1 MKQKDLF
8 RNALRQGA
16 GLPTERSSSDIL
28 AAGKSRARVRP
39 SLAGYA
45 AVAAASA
52 VIAGS
57 GVLFVMSSRS
67 TAKPEL
73 SANDASQ
80 ALSSS
85 EEIRAERT
93 IDLSALQGLLED
105 ISESPELFDYS
116 ASRTRLD
123 IDKGEEEMYYISNE
137 SKDEAAAETLR
148 SVACYFSEA
157 ELEYLG
163 RGTTEKNIDADRDV
177 YRLFTSAAETLSVYG
192 AAGSDDLR
200 ALSYF
205 CEGGE
210 VYLSFSGADG
220 YVGADTVMKY
230 FRVKNA
236 ATPPLFEDGLAQLPD
251 WTKSMTYLDISTGQ
265 RTVTLTDP
273 EGKVSFDITVEEG
286 SGPPRVTVSPLR
298 LPEDTTMAESLLSLR
313 LEPVSDRPDDTALRR
328 DQPFRSG
335 VITFEDEENGYT
347 ADDIAYVRVRLWL
360 NTSRHSGQDYAYEL
374 MADICL

>member
-148 SVACYFSEA
+148 SVA
-157 ELEYLG
+157 
-163 RGTTEKNIDADRDV
+163 
-177 YRLFTSAAETLSVYG
+177 TSRKQS
-192 AAGSDDLR
+192 
-200 ALSYF
+200 
-205 CEGGE
+205 
-210 VYLSFSGADG
+210 
-220 YVGADTVMKY
+220 
-230 FRVKNA
+230 
-236 ATPPLFEDGLAQLPD
+236 
-251 WTKSMTYLDISTGQ
+251 
-265 RTVTLTDP
+265 
-273 EGKVSFDITVEEG
+273 
-286 SGPPRVTVSPLR
+286 
-298 LPEDTTMAESLLSLR
+298 
-313 LEPVSDRPDDTALRR
+313 
-328 DQPFRSG
+328 
-335 VITFEDEENGYT
+335 
-347 ADDIAYVRVRLWL
+347 L
-360 NTSRHSGQDYAYEL
+360 NTSGAARRRKTLTPIGTSIGSLPAPPKRFPS
-374 MADICL
+374 MAPQAAMICGPSHISAKGERSISPSAARTAMWAPTRS